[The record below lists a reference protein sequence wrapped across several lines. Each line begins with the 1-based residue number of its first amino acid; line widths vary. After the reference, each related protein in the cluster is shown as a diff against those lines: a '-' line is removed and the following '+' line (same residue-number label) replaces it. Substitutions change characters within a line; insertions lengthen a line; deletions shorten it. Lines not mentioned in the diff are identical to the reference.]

1 MPPALAVQCVADGQ
15 ADSPLAC
22 TRQGAGLGCSLRH
35 AVAHACLSGEAEVLQ
50 TLILELGF
58 RQAVYTTGRTVRI
71 MNSRHFLYV
80 VCDELGLYC
89 CNNKTIRVW
98 DLATGSCTQPW

>member
-1 MPPALAVQCVADGQ
+1 MPGPAPLSASFNARVYMMGVDPCR

-50 TLILELGF
+50 TLMLELGF
-58 RQAVYTTGRTVRI
+58 RQAVYTTALV
-71 MNSRHFLYV
+71 
-80 VCDELGLYC
+80 EP
-89 CNNKTIRVW
+89 
-98 DLATGSCTQPW
+98 GSPFSQPLMQPWEKGAGA